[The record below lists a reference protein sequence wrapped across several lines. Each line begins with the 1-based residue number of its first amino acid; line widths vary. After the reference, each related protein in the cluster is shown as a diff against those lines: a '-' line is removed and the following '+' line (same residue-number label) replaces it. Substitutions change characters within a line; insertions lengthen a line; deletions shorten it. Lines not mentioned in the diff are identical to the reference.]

1 MYDLSSE
8 VPNFD
13 ETRPMMVKKHDSNL
27 TDAPDED
34 LLGLVGLA
42 LALGRGVLRVD
53 LLPVEAVRGHAQHA
67 VHRVRRGERDEAEA
81 AAPLQRETNMMT
93 AVDSSGSICTLV
105 LVVCYHL
112 SAPNILSRIYTCL
125 LNNVDTS

>member
-1 MYDLSSE
+1 ME
-8 VPNFD
+8 MKQ
-13 ETRPMMVKKHDSNL
+13 ESNL

-81 AAPLQRETNMMT
+81 SAPLQRETHIMT
-93 AVDSSGSICTLV
+93 TVDSSGSAHWC
-105 LVVCYHL
+105 
-112 SAPNILSRIYTCL
+112 
-125 LNNVDTS
+125 

>member
-1 MYDLSSE
+1 MYDLSSK

-27 TDAPDED
+27 TDAADED

-81 AAPLQRETNMMT
+81 AAPLQRETNMVT

-105 LVVCYHL
+105 LVICYHL

>member
-1 MYDLSSE
+1 
-8 VPNFD
+8 
-13 ETRPMMVKKHDSNL
+13 MMVKKHDSNL
-27 TDAPDED
+27 TDAADED

-81 AAPLQRETNMMT
+81 AAPLQRETHMMT
-93 AVDSSGSICTLV
+93 AVDGSGSICTLV
-105 LVVCYHL
+105 LVIYYHL